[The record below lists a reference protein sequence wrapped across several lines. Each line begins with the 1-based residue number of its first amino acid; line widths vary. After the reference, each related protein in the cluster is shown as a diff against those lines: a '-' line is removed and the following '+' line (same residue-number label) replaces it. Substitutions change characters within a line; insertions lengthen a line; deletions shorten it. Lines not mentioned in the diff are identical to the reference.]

1 MSPKDKAEERETEVV
16 DGRTYVSCVEC
27 GGFYELRGMRLH
39 EETCNG
45 DCESGRSTPPASK
58 AKMRDRAD
66 GEQVLSITD
75 DPVLVCPGCGSDSVV
90 SADRAADAYREE
102 LGTVPA
108 ALDKHALYC
117 NSCNRAFDEGEA

>member
-1 MSPKDKAEERETEVV
+1 MSTEDATEERETEVV

-39 EETCNG
+39 EQACNG
-45 DCESGRSTPPASK
+45 DCESGRSTPPAPE
-58 AKMRDRAD
+58 AKKRDRAD

-90 SADRAADAYREE
+90 SSARAADAYRAE
-102 LGTVPA
+102 LGAVPA
-108 ALDKHALYC
+108 ALEKHALYC
-117 NSCNRAFDEGEA
+117 NSCNRAFHEAEA